1 MNGHVP
7 LAVHVFYSVVQCF
20 TLPFT
25 LKVTP
30 ASALVPLSSLYVGL
44 LEKCVR
50 AVFGRGIRG

>member
-7 LAVHVFYSVVQCF
+7 LTVYVSYSIVQCF

-30 ASALVPLSSLYVGL
+30 ASALVPLSSLYV